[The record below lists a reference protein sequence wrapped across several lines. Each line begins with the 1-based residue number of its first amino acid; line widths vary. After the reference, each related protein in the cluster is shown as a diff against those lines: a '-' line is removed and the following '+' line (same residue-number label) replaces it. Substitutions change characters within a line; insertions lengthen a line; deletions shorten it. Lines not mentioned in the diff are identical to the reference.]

1 MASDVYA
8 TLLKHIHT
16 RTQTQNPHTFHSYN
30 HITETKNLP
39 MYGTPLCPKSEY
51 LVYQVSQAAKSPPGQ
66 LGADTASIQPG
77 FHLVI

>member
-1 MASDVYA
+1 
-8 TLLKHIHT
+8 
-16 RTQTQNPHTFHSYN
+16 
-30 HITETKNLP
+30 

-66 LGADTASIQPG
+66 LGADTASFQPG